1 MDLAEALINDGFDPA
16 TAATI
21 SELAHGR
28 SIKDATE
35 LLNNVL
41 GKESQVLTAYIAQRR
56 ENDLQKLNAKINRQ
70 NVTLKLEKQKDKPKA
85 TKYST
90 AQKTDAVKDIEAA
103 VQRLSRGKADR
114 KPCNCM
120 GLKHGLL
127 DEAPN
132 CLDCGRI
139 ICKLEGLSPCLTC
152 NSPLLPN
159 EQVEQILNVLREKKD
174 IIMATMSKKALVA
187 AGIDP
192 SSKPDI
198 KTMFE
203 STAEAERHL
212 EKTLGFQAEDAV
224 RTRIVDQA
232 SDVDVVTTGT
242 NIWSTPAEQAEQ
254 MRQQQRKL
262 RILQEKEK
270 AAMGRGRKVLSI
282 DIRGNKIYQVE
293 RDLSLDELKAEA
305 ETELNL
311 RDEENINQT
320 NNNDEDED
328 TKFIQYYEPNQFDNL
343 KEIAISNKSDATAEG
358 GFDAANSSSNNSK
371 LMHTEPD
378 LKIIR
383 DKNEILKV

>member
-21 SELAHGR
+21 LELAHGR

-127 DEAPN
+127 DDAPN
-132 CLDCGRI
+132 CLNCGRI
-139 ICKLEGLSPCLTC
+139 ICKLEGLGPCLTC

-232 SDVDVVTTGT
+232 SDVDVVTAGT